1 MFGQKVPSGEFKS
14 GVVFA
19 DLCKYEGEYI
29 YIYIYAQI
37 NMHLQ
42 VKYTHIYTYKEDRYT
57 IYKLYIFHMY
67 NKCGC
72 KYLQIILYI
81 LRACSYDIDTP

>member
-1 MFGQKVPSGEFKS
+1 
-14 GVVFA
+14 
-19 DLCKYEGEYI
+19 
-29 YIYIYAQI
+29 
-37 NMHLQ
+37 MHLQ

-57 IYKLYIFHMY
+57 IYKLYIFHIY